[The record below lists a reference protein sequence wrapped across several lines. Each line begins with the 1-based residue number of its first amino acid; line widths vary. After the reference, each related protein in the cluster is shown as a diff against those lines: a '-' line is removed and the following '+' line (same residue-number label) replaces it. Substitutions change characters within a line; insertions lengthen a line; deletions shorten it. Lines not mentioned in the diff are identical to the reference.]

1 MDLTPSHVGIC
12 VADLERSMRFYC
24 DGLGFT
30 KRFDFEKN
38 GKVVG
43 FYLHAGGDTFLE
55 VFHADEVPWHGS
67 PIRHLCLETEDL
79 DAVMARLKSLNIPM
93 GEKKLGADNTW
104 QFWLKDA
111 PNGVAIE
118 VQQYTKDS
126 CQYTGKPCEVN
137 W

>member
-1 MDLTPSHVGIC
+1 MIKRIAHVCIGATDLVEIEK
-12 VADLERSMRFYC
+12 LYC
-24 DGLGFT
+24 GALGFT
-30 KRFDFEKN
+30 KRFDFTKK

-43 FYLHAGGDTFLE
+43 FYLHAGNDTFLE

-67 PIRHLCLETEDL
+67 PIRHLCLETDDL
-79 DAVMARLKSLNIPM
+79 DGLMARVKAAGYET
-93 GEKKLGADNTW
+93 GEKTMGADNTW
-104 QFWLKDA
+104 QFWLKNC

-126 CQYTGKPCEVN
+126 CQHTGKPCEIT